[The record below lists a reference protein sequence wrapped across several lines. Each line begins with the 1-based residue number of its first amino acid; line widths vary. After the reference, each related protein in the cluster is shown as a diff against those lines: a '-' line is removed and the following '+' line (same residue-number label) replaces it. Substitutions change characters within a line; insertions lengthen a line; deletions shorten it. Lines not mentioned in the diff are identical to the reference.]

1 MNKKKALT
9 KTAAAAMACCMLGS
23 TVFSGAGIS
32 TVRAEAEGDSDW
44 NEIQSIVSQYYG
56 EWNDTMYPG
65 QISSYTPDTALMG
78 NGDIGVNSGGDS
90 ETKTFYISK
99 GDFWEYNGSQKAIG
113 GYSIKE
119 KEVPREN
126 PNIAPRYK
134 AVTSTAE
141 DTWGL
146 SSLGKAVAVSGKIQN
161 VETGYGWV
169 SQPIKNNEPQW
180 LQLEYESPVTVKK
193 YVIYHDG
200 AIRPAEAKCNS
211 QDFQLQYSDTG
222 EAGDWKVADD
232 VTGNSESIY
241 TKVLENAVTARFF
254 RVYITNPV
262 QPNFDSGDQR
272 AKIAQWEL
280 YEKAD
285 DEQEGQA
292 SDNYALNKPIKV
304 SSEYTHPTLGVQSGA
319 MMIDG
324 EPSTKWCAV
333 ADEPHWAIIDL
344 GEIKDIGYYSLSHAG
359 TVGEAE
365 HNTVDYQLQYLETAD
380 EDWDTIEN
388 NTSWVDMDAVTG
400 NTATVTEKVFE
411 TPVQARYIRLFITK
425 AASGNTA
432 ARIHELELYAE
443 KPDKPVFYEKQDIL
457 NAEVTTEMP
466 YKDKTVSMETFT
478 SATKNVIVTKLTS
491 HASDVMELQAELWGK
506 NGDGNRPVSASVNED
521 GTVTVTRST
530 YNGNKA
536 DAKSYTSKAAMSM
549 AVAGAETTADASAD
563 KGILSFAI
571 APEQPV
577 YIVTSVGGGGK
588 TYNGQDDL
596 QGTDPVQ
603 EAAELLDSIGSD
615 ADIEALKAEHQ
626 QWWKDFW
633 SASYV
638 SLDAT
643 DARMD
648 TIMKYYYGAQY
659 ILGCSSREGELAPG
673 IMGIWCNTDSPM
685 WNGHYQLNYNY
696 NAPFYGTNSSNRPEI
711 GLPAFEQVLEY
722 MDEGKKNSESTKEL
736 LRLSNEGS
744 GRGNG
749 YVQKLIEDGRI
760 DPENGIKG
768 GLFYPVGITPWG
780 QTVCPGLYHNET
792 LCAAYSAYPG
802 AEYYKYTMDKE
813 YLQSGLYDYL
823 KGCATFYETWLEKD
837 ENGQYN
843 MYAGYHENSWGYN
856 PAVELAT
863 VYFLFETIVDASE
876 ALDVDEDK
884 RELWTDIRDHLAPQ
898 PTAEYNGKT
907 VYALAEKGWN
917 GSGYVPLANPIP
929 ADGNC
934 IPLESLTQGGRLGY
948 FSTPEELE
956 TAQNTIDVFGN
967 GGWGQAN
974 NFPRIFTA
982 ALRARY
988 NLDTVVNGFANTIT
1002 ANMKPN
1008 LRIWDPYHGI
1018 EKSGATESVNSM
1030 MMQTDKGITK
1040 IFPSW
1045 YADKNAKFSKLR
1057 AEGAFIV
1064 SAEYDGTAQEAKN
1077 VVITSEK
1084 GETMTLAAPWSEG
1097 AAVRDSAGNVVK
1109 TEAGTAPNWE
1119 EEKTITF
1126 DTKAGETYTVEKGQA
1141 PVDPE
1146 LDYTEID
1153 EAISEAEAIKQD
1165 GYTQESYHALQDA
1178 LKNARDARQNAA
1190 AQDELN
1196 QKKDELRAAID
1207 GLRGSKTV
1215 LETFLSRAKKHVENG
1230 DVDGLVESV
1239 QILFAEAIAEGET
1252 IMEKED
1258 ATKEDVLGASA
1269 KLMKAIQAL
1278 DMKAGDKADLGMAL
1292 ELTNMIDLTKY
1303 VEAGQAEYL
1312 AAKEEAEGVLD
1323 NGDAMQPEV
1332 DAAWTTLVDTI
1343 MNLRLKADKAAL
1355 SDFLESVKDLDLN
1368 KYTEKSVRI
1377 YNEALALAN
1386 TIMNDDDLSVDDQAK
1401 VDEAVVTLMAAK
1413 DGLTE
1418 KKGSGGGDNNDP
1430 NGNGGQNNNGQ
1441 KPNGNDQNGNNQNGN
1456 SQNGN
1461 GTQNKGSA
1469 NQGIKTG
1476 DAARVFVPIIGLMLS
1491 FGAAAAAGV
1500 VFIRRKRK

>member
-119 KEVPREN
+119 KEVPKEN

-262 QPNFDSGDQR
+262 QPEYGSTDPR

-285 DEQEGQA
+285 EEQEGQT

-304 SSEYTHPTLGVQSGA
+304 SSEYTNPNSGDQLGS
-319 MMIDG
+319 MLIDG
-324 EPSTKWCAV
+324 NLSTKWCAIV
-333 ADEPHWAIIDL
+333 DEPHWAIIDL
-344 GEIKDIGYYSLSHAG
+344 GEKKDIGYYSLSHSG
-359 TVGEAE
+359 SIGETE
-365 HNTVDYQLQYLETAD
+365 HNTVDYQLQYLESD
-380 EDWDTIEN
+380 NEDWDTIEN
-388 NTSWVDMDAVTG
+388 NASWADMDKVTG
-400 NTATVTEKVFE
+400 NTENVTEKVFE
-411 TPVQARYIRLFITK
+411 TPVQARYIRLYITK
-425 AASGNTA
+425 AAPNNTA
-432 ARIHELELYAE
+432 ARVHELELYAA

-457 NAEVTTEMP
+457 NAEITTEMP

-478 SATKNVIVTKLTS
+478 SATKNVVVTKLTS
-491 HASDVMELQAELWGK
+491 HAADIMEMQAELWGK
-506 NGDGNRPVSASVNED
+506 AGDGNRPVSAGVNEN
-521 GTVTVTRST
+521 GTVTVTRAT

-536 DAKSYTSKAAMSM
+536 DSKSYTSKAAMSM
-549 AVAGAETTADASAD
+549 AVVGAETTADASAD

-571 APEQPV
+571 TPEQPV

-588 TYNGQDDL
+588 TYNGQDEL
-596 QGTDPVQ
+596 QGADPVS
-603 EAAELLDSIGSD
+603 EAVELLNSIGND

-638 SLDAT
+638 SLDT
-643 DARMD
+643 SDSRMD

-685 WNGHYQLNYNY
+685 WWGHYQLNYNY

-711 GLPAFEQVLEY
+711 GLPAFEQILEY
-722 MDEGKKNSESTKEL
+722 MDEGKKNSESVVQLKKLETD
-736 LRLSNEGS
+736 GS
-744 GRGNG
+744 GRGHG
-749 YVQKLIEDGRI
+749 YVSKLIQEGKI
-760 DPENGIKG
+760 DAEKGIEG

-813 YLQSGLYDYL
+813 YLQNGLYDYL

-876 ALDVDEDK
+876 ALDVDADK
-884 RELWTDIRDHLAPQ
+884 RVLWTDIRDNLAPQ

-956 TAQNTIDVFGN
+956 IAQNTIDVFGD

-988 NLDTVVNGFANTIT
+988 NLDTVVNGFSNTIT

-1045 YADKNAKFSKLR
+1045 YADKDAKFSKLR

-1064 SAEYDGTAQEAKN
+1064 SAEYSGAAQEAN
-1077 VVITSEK
+1077 HVVITSEK
-1084 GETMTLAAPWSEG
+1084 GETMTLVTPWSEG
-1097 AAVRDSAGNVVK
+1097 ATVRDSAGNVVR
-1109 TEAGTAPNWE
+1109 TESGTVPNWE
-1119 EEKTITF
+1119 DEKTIAFET
-1126 DTKAGETYTVEKGQA
+1126 TAGETYTVEKGEA
-1141 PVDPE
+1141 PVE
-1146 LDYTEID
+1146 LDYDAID
-1153 EAISEAEAIKQD
+1153 KTIAEAEEIKQD
-1165 GYTQESYHALQDA
+1165 GYTQESYQALQDA
-1178 LKNARDARQNAA
+1178 LQGARDARQNAT

-1196 QKKDELRAAID
+1196 LKKEELRTAID
-1207 GLRGSKTV
+1207 GLKGSKNV
-1215 LETFLSRAKKHVENG
+1215 LEVFLNRAKQHVENG

-1239 QILFAEAIAEGET
+1239 RKLFDEAIAEGET
-1252 IMEKED
+1252 VMGNEN
-1258 ATKEDVLGASA
+1258 ATKDDVLRASL

-1292 ELTNMIDLTKY
+1292 ELTNMIDLAQY
-1303 VEAGQAEYL
+1303 VEAGQAEYI
-1312 AAKEEAEGVLD
+1312 AEKAEAERVMD
-1323 NGDAMQPEV
+1323 DGDAMQAEV
-1332 DAAWTTLVDTI
+1332 DTAWAELVDR
-1343 MNLRLKADKAAL
+1343 MMDLRLKADKSTL
-1355 SDFLESVKDLDLN
+1355 SDLLDSVKDIDLGSYTDESVKVFKN
-1368 KYTEKSVRI
+1368 
-1377 YNEALALAN
+1377 ALAKAN
-1386 TIMNDDDLSVDDQAK
+1386 AVMEDETLSVESQAE
-1401 VDEAVVTLMAAK
+1401 VDKTVKLLADAR

-1418 KKGSGGGDNNDP
+1418 EKGSGGDKDDNNQNGGSQ
-1430 NGNGGQNNNGQ
+1430 NGNGQ
-1441 KPNGNDQNGNNQNGN
+1441 NGNDQNGNNGN

-1461 GTQNKGSA
+1461 GTKNNGAA
-1469 NQGIKTG
+1469 NQGVKTG
-1476 DAARVFVPIIGLMLS
+1476 DAARVFVPVIGLMLS
-1491 FGAAAAAGV
+1491 FGAAAVAVGA
-1500 VFIRRKRK
+1500 FYRRKRK

>member
-9 KTAAAAMACCMLGS
+9 KTAAAVMACCMLGS
-23 TVFSGAGIS
+23 TVFSGAGMGV
-32 TVRAEAEGDSDW
+32 VRAEGEGDSEW
-44 NEIQSIVSQYYG
+44 NEIQSIVSRYYG
-56 EWNDTMYPG
+56 EWNDTTYPG
-65 QISSYTPDTALMG
+65 QISSYTPDTALLG

-90 ETKTFYISK
+90 KTKTFYISK
-99 GDFWEYNGSQKAIG
+99 GDFWEYNGTQKAVG
-113 GYSIKE
+113 GYSIME
-119 KEVPREN
+119 KELPKEN
-126 PNIAPRYK
+126 PNLAPRYK
-134 AVTSTAE
+134 EVTSTAE

-146 SSLGKAVAVSGKIQN
+146 SNLGKEQAVNGKIQN

-169 SQPIKNNEPQW
+169 SKPIVDNEPQW
-180 LQLEYESPVTVKK
+180 LQLEYESPITVKK

-211 QDFQLQYSDTG
+211 QDFQLQYSDDGTNW
-222 EAGDWKVADD
+222 EVADD
-232 VTGNSESIY
+232 VTGNSASIY

-262 QPNFDSGDQR
+262 QPDFGTVDPR

-280 YEKAD
+280 YEKED
-285 DEQEGQA
+285 EEQEGEP

-304 SSEYTHPTLGVQSGA
+304 SSAYTHPTLGLQAGEL
-319 MMIDG
+319 MIDG

-344 GEIKDIGYYSLSHAG
+344 GEKKDIGYYSLSHAG
-359 TVGEAE
+359 TVGETE
-365 HNTVDYQLQYLETAD
+365 HNTVDYQLQYLESD
-380 EDWDTIEN
+380 NEDWDTIEN
-388 NTSWVDMDAVTG
+388 NTSWVDMDTVTG
-400 NTATVTEKVFE
+400 NTETVTEKVFE

-425 AASGNTA
+425 AASENTA
-432 ARIHELELYAE
+432 ARIHELELCAE
-443 KPDKPVFYEKQDIL
+443 KPDRPVFYEKQDIL

-466 YKDKTVSMETFT
+466 YEDKLVSMETFA

-491 HASDVMELQAELWGK
+491 HASEGMELQTELWGK
-506 NGDGNRPVSASVNED
+506 SGDGNRPVSAGVNED
-521 GTVTVTRST
+521 GTVTVTRTT

-536 DAKSYTSKAAMSM
+536 DSKSYTSKAAMSM
-549 AVAGAETTADASAD
+549 AVVGAESTSDAASN
-563 KGILSFAI
+563 KGILTFAI
-571 APEQPV
+571 APEQSV

-588 TYNGQDDL
+588 TYNGQDEL

-603 EAAELLDSIGSD
+603 ESMELLGSFGND
-615 ADIEALKAEHQ
+615 VDIEALKAEHQ

-638 SLDAT
+638 SLDT
-643 DARMD
+643 SDARMD

-659 ILGCSSREGELAPG
+659 ILGCTSREGELAPG

-685 WNGHYQLNYNY
+685 WWGHYQLNYNY

-711 GLPAFEQVLEY
+711 GLPAFEQILEY
-722 MDEGKKNSESTKEL
+722 MEEGKKNSESTEEL

-749 YVQKLIEDGRI
+749 YVQKLIEDGKI
-760 DPENGIKG
+760 DPVNGIQG

-823 KGCATFYETWLEKD
+823 KGCVTFYETWLEKD

-856 PAVELAT
+856 PAIELAT

-876 ALDVDEDK
+876 ALDVDADK
-884 RELWTDIRDHLAPQ
+884 RELWKDIRDHLAPQ

-948 FSTPEELE
+948 FSSPEELE
-956 TAQNTIDVFGN
+956 IAQNTIDVFGD

-1008 LRIWDPYHGI
+1008 LRIADPYHGI

-1040 IFPSW
+1040 IFPCW
-1045 YADKNAKFSKLR
+1045 YADKDAKFSKLR

-1084 GETMTLAAPWSEG
+1084 GETMTLAVPWSEG

-1109 TEAGTAPNWE
+1109 TESGTVPNWE
-1119 EEKTITF
+1119 DEKTITF

-1153 EAISEAEAIKQD
+1153 KAISEAEAIKQD
-1165 GYTQESYHALQDA
+1165 GYTQESYQALQDA
-1178 LKNARDARQNAA
+1178 LKSARDARQNAA
-1190 AQDELN
+1190 TQEELT
-1196 QKKDELRAAID
+1196 QKKEELRAAID
-1207 GLRGSKTV
+1207 GLKGSKNV
-1215 LETFLSRAKKHVENG
+1215 LETLLNRAKQHVADG
-1230 DVDGLVESV
+1230 DVDDNAESV
-1239 QILFAEAIAEGET
+1239 QKLFAEAIAEGEAV
-1252 IMEKED
+1252 MENEN
-1258 ATKEDVLGASA
+1258 ATRNEVLKASL
-1269 KLMKAIQAL
+1269 KLMMAIQAL

-1292 ELTNMIDLTKY
+1292 ELTNMIDLAQY

-1312 AAKEEAEGVLD
+1312 AAKAEAERVMQD
-1323 NGDAMQPEV
+1323 GDAMQPEV
-1332 DAAWTTLVDTI
+1332 DAAWAELVDR
-1343 MNLRLKADKAAL
+1343 MMDLRPKADKSTL
-1355 SDFLESVKDLDLN
+1355 SDLLDSLKDLDLN
-1368 KYTEKSVRI
+1368 KYTDETAAVYKD
-1377 YNEALALAN
+1377 ALAAAMA
-1386 TIMNDDDLSVDDQAK
+1386 IMEDDTLSEDDQTK
-1401 VDEAVVTLMAAK
+1401 VDETVKNLKLAK
-1413 DGLTE
+1413 AGLKE
-1418 KKGSGGGDNNDP
+1418 KEGGGDNN
-1430 NGNGGQNNNGQ
+1430 GGNNNG
-1441 KPNGNDQNGNNQNGN
+1441 GNNNGGNNNGGINNGGINNGGNGSQKGN
-1456 SQNGN
+1456 S
-1461 GTQNKGSA
+1461 S
-1469 NQGIKTG
+1469 IKTG
-1476 DAARVFVPIIGLMLS
+1476 DTVPLFLPILGILMSMGAALIIGV
-1491 FGAAAAAGV
+1491 AAYKTK
-1500 VFIRRKRK
+1500 RR

>member
-65 QISSYTPDTALMG
+65 QISNYTPDTALMG

-285 DEQEGQA
+285 DEQEGHA
-292 SDNYALNKPIKV
+292 TDNYALNKPIKV

-425 AASGNTA
+425 AAFGNTA

-443 KPDKPVFYEKQDIL
+443 KPDKPIKNKKQDIL

-506 NGDGNRPVSASVNED
+506 NDDGNRPVSASVNED

-603 EAAELLDSIGSD
+603 EAAELLESIGSD

-659 ILGCSSREGELAPG
+659 ILGCTSREGELAPG

-685 WNGHYQLNYNY
+685 WWGHYQLNYNY

-813 YLQSGLYDYL
+813 YLQNGLYDYL
-823 KGCATFYETWLEKD
+823 KGCTTFYETWLEKD

-876 ALDVDEDK
+876 TLDVDADK
-884 RELWTDIRDHLAPQ
+884 RELWTDIRDNLAPQ

-948 FSTPEELE
+948 YSTPEELE
-956 TAQNTIDVFGN
+956 IAQNTIDVFGN

-988 NLDTVVNGFANTIT
+988 NLDTVVNGFANTIA

-1018 EKSGATESVNSM
+1018 EKSGATEAVNSM

-1040 IFPSW
+1040 IFPCW
-1045 YADKNAKFSKLR
+1045 YADKDAKFSKLR

-1064 SAEYDGTAQEAKN
+1064 SAEYEGAAQEAKN

-1097 AAVRDSAGNVVK
+1097 ATVRDSAGNVVK
-1109 TEAGTAPNWE
+1109 TETGTAPNWE
-1119 EEKTITF
+1119 DEKTITF
-1126 DTKAGETYTVEKGQA
+1126 NTTAGETYTVEKGEA
-1141 PVDPE
+1141 PVE
-1146 LDYTEID
+1146 LDY
-1153 EAISEAEAIKQD
+1153 EAIDKVIAEAESIKQD
-1165 GYTQESYHALQDA
+1165 GYTPESYQALQDA
-1178 LKNARDARQNAA
+1178 LNSAKDARQNATT
-1190 AQDELN
+1190 QDELN
-1196 QKKDELRAAID
+1196 QKKDGLRAAID
-1207 GLRGSKTV
+1207 GLKGSKNV
-1215 LETFLSRAKKHVENG
+1215 LETFLNRAKQHVANG
-1230 DVDGLVESV
+1230 DVDKLVESV
-1239 QILFAEAIAEGET
+1239 QKLFAEAIAEGEA
-1252 IMEKED
+1252 IMEKDD
-1258 ATKEDVLGASA
+1258 ASKEDVLKASV

-1278 DMKAGDKADLGMAL
+1278 DIKAGDKADLGMAL

-1312 AAKEEAEGVLD
+1312 AAKAEAEGVMG

-1332 DAAWTTLVDTI
+1332 DAAWTTLVDTM
-1343 MNLRLKADKAAL
+1343 MNLILKADKAAL
-1355 SDFLESVKDLDLN
+1355 SDLLESLKDLDLN
-1368 KYTEKSVRI
+1368 KYTEESVKT
-1377 YNEALALAN
+1377 YNGALALAN
-1386 TIMNDDDLSVDDQAK
+1386 TIINDEGLSVDDQAK
-1401 VDEAVVTLMAAK
+1401 VDEAVVTLMAAR

-1418 KKGSGGGDNNDP
+1418 KKGSSDDNKDDP
-1430 NGNGGQNNNGQ
+1430 NGNGGQGSNGS
-1441 KPNGNDQNGNNQNGN
+1441 GQNGN
-1456 SQNGN
+1456 SGKQDDNKGGN
-1461 GTQNKGSA
+1461 GQSVKQTV
-1469 NQGIKTG
+1469 KTG
-1476 DAARVFVPIIGLMLS
+1476 DTLPLFVPVLGILISMGAVIIIGV
-1491 FGAAAAAGV
+1491 AAYRTK
-1500 VFIRRKRK
+1500 RR